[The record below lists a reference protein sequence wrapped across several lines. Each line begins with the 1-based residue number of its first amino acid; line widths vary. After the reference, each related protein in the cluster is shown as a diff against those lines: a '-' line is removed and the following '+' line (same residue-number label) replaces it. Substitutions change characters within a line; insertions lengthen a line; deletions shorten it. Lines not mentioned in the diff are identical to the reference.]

1 MSFYS
6 QVNRSH
12 FVLFSESLFYIYIY
26 TYIYNFFRLFWG
38 FCFVLI
44 LFQKRIFFVVVFWV
58 FWGFFVNLKWA
69 ESIQEKNNVNCFSF
83 SGILRVAFLLKP
95 IPRGKVKHSH
105 FSEKKNKKTKHT
117 KSVEDLELKKI
128 SFKTTDFL
136 YL

>member
-1 MSFYS
+1 M
-6 QVNRSH
+6 
-12 FVLFSESLFYIYIY
+12 
-26 TYIYNFFRLFWG
+26 FW
-38 FCFVLI
+38 FCSR
-44 LFQKRIFFVVVFWV
+44 KGFFVVVFGV

-105 FSEKKNKKTKHT
+105 FSEKKNHT

>member
-1 MSFYS
+1 M
-6 QVNRSH
+6 
-12 FVLFSESLFYIYIY
+12 
-26 TYIYNFFRLFWG
+26 G
-38 FCFVLI
+38 
-44 LFQKRIFFVVVFWV
+44 
-58 FWGFFVNLKWA
+58 GFFVNLKWA

-105 FSEKKNKKTKHT
+105 FSEKKTHT